1 MKKPISFYSEGCK
14 LSGDLFMPDGLKPDE
29 PRAGVVLCHGY
40 TGVKDLYL
48 PDNAR
53 VFNEAGYVVLTF
65 DYKGWGA
72 SEGPKSRLA
81 PMSRVADVQAAMT
94 FLGIQPE
101 VDEDRLGI
109 YGTSYGGATV
119 VWTAAIDTRV
129 KCTVACVGI
138 GHGARWMRSV
148 RRPDEWADLLERAK
162 KDREQRVVSGKSEF
176 ADRSEIL
183 LPDRQSAELAAA
195 ARKNNPNA
203 INTLPLEF
211 IDETLQFHPEWVVD
225 KIAPRPILF
234 IATDDDRLVPPEES
248 VSLYDKAG
256 EPKAL
261 VMLKGYGHYEVYTEP
276 AFSEVMRPTL
286 AWFDKYLPASLEPE
300 PEPEKETITA

>member
-1 MKKPISFYSEGCK
+1 MRKPVTFYSEGVK
-14 LSGDLFMPDGLKPDE
+14 LDGDLFLPDGIKPDE
-29 PRAGVVLCHGY
+29 IRAGIVLCHGY

-53 VFNEAGYVVLTF
+53 VLNEAGYVVLTF
-65 DYKGWGA
+65 DYKGWGK
-72 SEGPKSRLA
+72 SEGPRSRLA
-81 PMSRVADVQAAMT
+81 PMSRVADVQAALT
-94 FLGIQPE
+94 FLGLQKE

-119 VWTAAIDTRV
+119 VWTAAIDERV
-129 KCTVACVGI
+129 KCTVSCVGI

-148 RRPDEWADLLERAK
+148 RRPDEWHDLLAFSK
-162 KDREQRVVSGKSEF
+162 KDREQRVLSGKSEM
-176 ADRSEIL
+176 ADRNAIL

-203 INTLPLEF
+203 INTLPLEY

-234 IATDDDRLVPPEES
+234 ITTDDDRLVPPEET
-248 VSLYDKAG
+248 LALHAKAG
-256 EPKAL
+256 EPKGL
-261 VMLKGYGHYEVYTEP
+261 VILNGYGHYQVYTEP
-276 AFSEVMRPTL
+276 AFSEVMAPTL
-286 AWFDKYLPASLEPE
+286 AWFDKYLPASLDPPE
-300 PEPEKETITA
+300 PAKETLTA

>member
-1 MKKPISFYSEGCK
+1 MRKPISFYSEGCK
-14 LSGDLFMPDGLKPDE
+14 LSGDLFLPDGLKPDE
-29 PRAGVVLCHGY
+29 VRAGIVLCHGY

-53 VFNEAGYVVLTF
+53 VLNEAGYVVLTF
-65 DYKGWGA
+65 DYKGWGT
-72 SEGPKSRLA
+72 SEGPRSRLA

-129 KCTVACVGI
+129 KCTVSCVGI

-148 RRPDEWADLLERAK
+148 RRPDEWRDLLVRAK

-183 LPDRQSAELAAA
+183 LPDRQSADLAAA

-203 INTLPLEF
+203 INTLPLEY

-234 IATDDDRLVPPEES
+234 IASDDDRLVPPEES
-248 VSLYDKAG
+248 VSLYNKAG
-256 EPKAL
+256 EPKGL

-276 AFSEVMRPTL
+276 AFCEVMNPTL
-286 AWFDKYLPASLEPE
+286 AWFDKYLPASLD
-300 PEPEKETITA
+300 PEPEKETLTA

>member
-1 MKKPISFYSEGCK
+1 MKKPISFYSEGVR
-14 LSGDLFMPDGLKPDE
+14 LDGDLFLPDDLKPGE
-29 PRAGVVLCHGY
+29 LRAGIVLAHGY

-53 VFNEAGYVVLTF
+53 VLNKAGYVVLTF

-72 SEGPKSRLA
+72 SEGPRNRLA
-81 PMSRVADVQAAMT
+81 PMSRVADVQSALT
-94 FLGIQPE
+94 YLGLQDC

-119 VWTAAIDTRV
+119 VWTAAVDARV
-129 KCTVACVGI
+129 KCTVSCVGI

-148 RRPDEWADLLERAK
+148 RRPDEWVDMLTRSR
-162 KDREQRVVSGKSEF
+162 KDREQRVITGKSEL

-183 LPDRQSAELAAA
+183 LADRQSAALAAA

-203 INTLPLEF
+203 INTLPLEY

-225 KIAPRPILF
+225 RIAPRPILF
-234 IATDDDRLVPPEES
+234 IATDDDRLVPP
-248 VSLYDKAG
+248 YCAHDD
-256 EPKAL
+256 L
-261 VMLKGYGHYEVYTEP
+261 VLLVG
-276 AFSEVMRPTL
+276 A
-286 AWFDKYLPASLEPE
+286 
-300 PEPEKETITA
+300 